1 METGLISNQKTGL
14 GQKKNQKKGSGWAAE
29 PRSLE
34 DDSEEKLSLG
44 KAYLHRWLR
53 GLKAVN
59 AQESL
64 YSQGDP
70 IMRS

>member
-14 GQKKNQKKGSGWAAE
+14 GQKEEGSGWAAE

-44 KAYLHRWLR
+44 KAYLHRWPR
-53 GLKAVN
+53 GLKAAN
-59 AQESL
+59 TQESL
-64 YSQGDP
+64 YSQRDP